1 MFRHTIRAT
10 PSSDVAAVIG
20 ELERKASGAGLDTA
34 TLAAVV
40 ESTRTVLTALVE
52 QGRALAANGSA
63 MNVTRDL
70 NGPGFNVKVQFGNRS
85 KRSFLD
91 MLLGR

>member
-10 PSSDVAAVIG
+10 PASDVAAVVG
-20 ELERKASGAGLDTA
+20 ELERKASRAGLDA
-34 TLAAVV
+34 VALGSVV
-40 ESTRTVLTALVE
+40 ESTRTVLRSLVE
-52 QGRALAANGSA
+52 QGATLAANGSA
-63 MNVTRDL
+63 LNVTRDL
-70 NGPGFNVKVQFGNRS
+70 TGPGYSVKVMFGNRP